1 MSAPRGPHGRP
12 PRPGGGGPA
21 EGGDRRRFIEHTL
34 RERDDAG
41 GRALLEAEWRYIGPL
56 LGARAGEPLDVLDLA
71 CGSGHQ
77 SLAWAERGF
86 RLTGL
91 DFDHGLLLA
100 GRERVR
106 RASAGRLAVRW
117 ACGDATRL
125 PFRDRAFDVVF
136 NNSLL
141 EHVPDWRAVLA
152 ETARV
157 LRPGGLFV
165 MYTTNRWCPLQQEV
179 NGFPFYPWLP
189 DPVQRRALAWIMTH
203 RRDLVNFTDFPAIHW
218 FTFGGMRRA
227 FRQVGLEPFDRLDL
241 MARQRPRGWRG
252 ALVRTLALG
261 GVSKWPYQL
270 YAISMALYG
279 VRRDGPS
286 AAPARDSGV
295 SGQEALGGAK

>member
-1 MSAPRGPHGRP
+1 VSGAQPPGASRSPGAGGSAAGD
-12 PRPGGGGPA
+12 
-21 EGGDRRRFIEHTL
+21 GDRRRFLEHTL

-41 GRALLEAEWRYIGPL
+41 GRALLDAEWRYLGPL
-56 LGARAGEPLDVLDLA
+56 LGARGPEPLEVLDLA

-86 RLTGL
+86 RVTGL
-91 DFDHGLLLA
+91 DFDPGLLVA

-106 RASAGRLAVRW
+106 RAPGGLEVRW

-165 MYTTNRWCPLQQEV
+165 LYTTNRWCPVQQEV

-189 DPVQRRALAWIMTH
+189 GPLQRRVLAWIMEH
-203 RRDLVNFTDFPAIHW
+203 RRDLVNYTDFPAIHW
-218 FTFGGMRRA
+218 FTFAGMRRA
-227 FRQVGLEPFDRLDL
+227 FRSAGLEPFDRLDL
-241 MARQRPRGWRG
+241 LARFRPHGWRG
-252 ALVRTLALG
+252 WLARALALG
-261 GVSKWPYQL
+261 GPLKWPYQL

-279 VRRDGPS
+279 IRRPGP
-286 AAPARDSGV
+286 APAG
-295 SGQEALGGAK
+295 LPGGSTATAGH